1 MVTEYP
7 LAESNFPKEAA
18 IIPFPSDD
26 VTPPVTNKYLV
37 AELVNVLFFDYG
49 VQSYEKS
56 GAI

>member
-7 LAESNFPKEAA
+7 LAESSFPKEAA
-18 IIPFPSDD
+18 IIPFPNDD

-37 AELVNVLFFDYG
+37 AEFANVLFFNYG

-56 GAI
+56 DAI

>member
-7 LAESNFPKEAA
+7 LEESSFPKEAA
-18 IIPFPSDD
+18 IIPFPNDD

-37 AELVNVLFFDYG
+37 ADFANVLFFNYG

-56 GAI
+56 DAI

>member
-7 LAESNFPKEAA
+7 LEESNFPKEAA
-18 IIPFPSDD
+18 IIPFPNDD

-37 AELVNVLFFDYG
+37 AEFANVLFFNYG

-56 GAI
+56 DAI

>member
-1 MVTEYP
+1 MVTEYF

-56 GAI
+56 DAI

>member
-1 MVTEYP
+1 MVTEKP
-7 LAESNFPKEAA
+7 RAWRSLAKEAE
-18 IIPFPSDD
+18 IIPFPNED

-56 GAI
+56 DAI

>member
-7 LAESNFPKEAA
+7 LEDSNFPKEAA
-18 IIPFPSDD
+18 IIPLPSDE

-37 AELVNVLFFDYG
+37 AELVNILFFDYG

-56 GAI
+56 DAI

>member
-18 IIPFPSDD
+18 IIPFPNDD

-37 AELVNVLFFDYG
+37 AEFANVLFFNYG

-56 GAI
+56 DAI

>member
-18 IIPFPSDD
+18 IIPFPNDD
-26 VTPPVTNKYLV
+26 VTPPVTNKYLL

-56 GAI
+56 DVI